1 MYQDI
6 SFLSQ
11 HFSHPIVMIFEQILY
26 LLFLIIIDWV
36 DLVLNGSLFFEL
48 GYEIISADTDG
59 CDILLV
65 NNIFGE
71 S

>member
-1 MYQDI
+1 
-6 SFLSQ
+6 
-11 HFSHPIVMIFEQILY
+11 MIFEQILY

-48 GYEIISADTDG
+48 GYKIISADTDG

-71 S
+71 SWVLIAQI